1 LAFDPE
7 VDDIC
12 GKNFLRKASAHE
24 GYKQGSCGSTYYVAL
39 YAASFMPQGA
49 LASDAATYVIA
60 N

>member
-1 LAFDPE
+1 MIYVAKIFSGRLLPM
-7 VDDIC
+7 
-12 GKNFLRKASAHE
+12 KATNKVA
-24 GYKQGSCGSTYYVAL
+24 VAALIMFAL